1 LRFVHRSVPFW
12 ANFGANVRNRVRPG
26 DAPLYATATSG
37 STSEVPLDFVFNMGF
52 FAAAFVPSFLVSR
65 IIFRLT
71 KKWEGTLVRL
81 IATNIASGI
90 ICIVVFVTAGVW
102 FAGGFDFPWLFGVVN
117 YAVAQAIW
125 LAVDIYSD
133 WINGRLERQN
143 EMT

>member
-1 LRFVHRSVPFW
+1 
-12 ANFGANVRNRVRPG
+12 
-26 DAPLYATATSG
+26 
-37 STSEVPLDFVFNMGF
+37 LDFVFNMGF

-133 WINGRLERQN
+133 DR
-143 EMT
+143 

>member
-1 LRFVHRSVPFW
+1 
-12 ANFGANVRNRVRPG
+12 
-26 DAPLYATATSG
+26 
-37 STSEVPLDFVFNMGF
+37 
-52 FAAAFVPSFLVSR
+52 
-65 IIFRLT
+65 
-71 KKWEGTLVRL
+71 
-81 IATNIASGI
+81 
-90 ICIVVFVTAGVW
+90 VTAGVW

>member
-1 LRFVHRSVPFW
+1 M
-12 ANFGANVRNRVRPG
+12 
-26 DAPLYATATSG
+26 
-37 STSEVPLDFVFNMGF
+37 DFVFNMGF

-81 IATNIASGI
+81 IATNIALGI

-117 YAVAQAIW
+117 YAVAQAI
-125 LAVDIYSD
+125 
-133 WINGRLERQN
+133 
-143 EMT
+143 

>member
-1 LRFVHRSVPFW
+1 
-12 ANFGANVRNRVRPG
+12 
-26 DAPLYATATSG
+26 
-37 STSEVPLDFVFNMGF
+37 LDFVFNMGF

-81 IATNIASGI
+81 IATNIALGI